1 MVRSGRLTYSSGP
14 SPSFLPA
21 GNLIG
26 FAGTRY
32 RENSHVFI
40 YFSPLTIMPR
50 IQHCRLCKNQSW
62 IVLSASWDA
71 IQPRKLSIVEP
82 TLQMW
87 PWWMKIPTED
97 FADETLAID
106 DTQGNDV
113 RGDNWGAGHG
123 GWQGDI
129 EVDKLDQHDDEDTHW
144 RLFWYADMWNTL
156 YNKVNKVL
164 CSLWLNQ

>member
-71 IQPRKLSIVEP
+71 IEPRKLSIVEP

-106 DTQGNDV
+106 DTQGDDI
-113 RGDNWGAGHG
+113 RGGDLVAGHG
-123 GWQGDI
+123 GWQGDWWG
-129 EVDKLDQHDDEDTHW
+129 DRHLKLRTDLTDVTLVSEYIYW
-144 RLFWYADMWNTL
+144 RLCWWDFWRW
-156 YNKVNKVL
+156 
-164 CSLWLNQ
+164 W